1 MKKITIKNYKVLLE
15 KHLRKVNKKLCLC
28 TKKFN
33 VKMATLIGFNIFLE
47 ESGNL
52 FSNSHA
58 IEIAQNRKKT
68 WKKLKL

>member
-1 MKKITIKNYKVLLE
+1 M
-15 KHLRKVNKKLCLC
+15 HQ
-28 TKKFN
+28 KFS

-58 IEIAQNRKKT
+58 IKIAQNRKKT